1 MGEGIRTD
9 AAKPV
14 DFAKAIARRPGAAQR
29 LVAFSTDA
37 KRMEFVCAAGPACE
51 EAQHATT
58 ADPEQVGSCRS
69 RAQPYAHAE
78 RFTRAGRALEPLRNA
93 SWSDDC

>member
-37 KRMEFVCAAGPACE
+37 KRMEFVLRLVRLAKRPSMRRR
-51 EAQHATT
+51 QIL
-58 ADPEQVGSCRS
+58 S
-69 RAQPYAHAE
+69 R
-78 RFTRAGRALEPLRNA
+78 
-93 SWSDDC
+93 